1 MPLAS
6 FSQTTTQLL
15 SAILEN
21 PEKQKHVL
29 EPIYFPQL
37 ALEKLMGGFGK
48 NAVEWTRRVELARK
62 KSLEV
67 SVAKGQ
73 PLSSVFSITDK
84 TLPTEKQTS
93 DLRKRTKYCLVV

>member
-1 MPLAS
+1 M
-6 FSQTTTQLL
+6 
-15 SAILEN
+15 
-21 PEKQKHVL
+21 K
-29 EPIYFPQL
+29 
-37 ALEKLMGGFGK
+37 
-48 NAVEWTRRVELARK
+48 LARK